1 MSTISVELL
10 IITIIVGVILI
21 FIFVTGKYERPS
33 IIKSSYA
40 LGTIINL
47 NVCGSN
53 GQKAI
58 EEAIKKLNDIDDKM
72 SAFKE
77 DSEISK
83 INFKAGATSEV
94 VSRDTYFVIEKAVE
108 YSKILEGTFD
118 PTIRPLLKLWNI
130 GTEDEKIPEKHQIEE
145 TLKLVNY
152 NDVILDKSN
161 FSIMLKNMKQA
172 LDVGGIAKGFAA
184 DEVRDIF
191 YKHNIKSALIDL
203 GGNIFALGNK
213 EDGTSWKVGIQNPFK
228 SRGEHVGILSVK
240 NKSVVTSGNYE
251 RYFIKDGKRF
261 HHIIDPKTGYPSQ
274 SKIISATIIS
284 DNSIDGD
291 GLSTGVYILGI
302 DKALKIIEAIEG
314 IDAIFITEDKKVYI
328 TSGIYKNIFTLT
340 DEEFF
345 LIDTTMKILVM

>member
-1 MSTISVELL
+1 MSTVSIQLL
-10 IITIIVGVILI
+10 IIAIIIILILI
-21 FIFVTGKYERPS
+21 FIFATGKLEKPEVV
-33 IIKSSYA
+33 KSSYA

-47 NVCGSN
+47 KVCGKK
-53 GQKAI
+53 GERAIKEAI
-58 EEAIKKLNDIDDKM
+58 EKLNDIDDKM

-83 INFKAGATSEV
+83 ITSKAGVNSET
-94 VSRDTYFVIEKAVE
+94 VSKDTYFVVKKAVE

-118 PTIRPLLKLWNI
+118 PTIRPLVKLWNI
-130 GTEDEKIPEKHQIEE
+130 GTKEEAIPEKYQIEE

-152 NDVILDKSN
+152 NDVILDESSH
-161 FSIMLKNMKQA
+161 SIMLKHNKQA

-203 GGNIFALGNK
+203 GGNIFALGSK
-213 EDGTSWKVGIQNPFK
+213 EDGTPWKVGIQNPIK
-228 SRGEHVGILSVK
+228 PRGEYIGILSVK

-251 RYFIKDGKRF
+251 KYFMKDGQRF
-261 HHIIDPKTGYPSQ
+261 HHIIDPKTGYPSK

-291 GLSTGVYILGI
+291 GLSTGVYIIGI
-302 DKALKIIEAIEG
+302 DKAMKIIEAIDG
-314 IDAIFITEDKKVYI
+314 IEAIFITEDKKIYK
-328 TSGIYKNIFTLT
+328 TSGLDKEILIFTD
-340 DEEFF
+340 DEFS
-345 LIDTTMKILVM
+345 LI

>member
-1 MSTISVELL
+1 MRTISIQLL
-10 IITIIVGVILI
+10 IIAIIIGLILI
-21 FIFVTGKYERPS
+21 CIFATGKLERPKVV
-33 IIKSSYA
+33 KSSYA

-47 NVCGSN
+47 KVSGRR
-53 GQKAI
+53 GEKAI
-58 EEAIKKLNDIDDKM
+58 KEAIEKLSYIDDKM

-83 INFKAGATSEV
+83 ITSKAGVNSET
-94 VSRDTYFVIEKAVE
+94 VSKDTYFVVKKAVE

-118 PTIRPLLKLWNI
+118 PTIRPLVKLWNI
-130 GTEDEKIPEKHQIEE
+130 GAKEEGIPEKYQIDE
-145 TLKLVNY
+145 TLELVNY
-152 NDVILDKSN
+152 NDVIIDESN
-161 FSIMLKNMKQA
+161 HSIMLKHKKQA

-213 EDGTSWKVGIQNPFK
+213 EDGTPWKVGIQNPFK
-228 SRGEHVGILSVK
+228 SRGEYIGILSIK

-251 RYFIKDGKRF
+251 RYFMKDGQRF

-274 SKIISATIIS
+274 SKIMSATIIS

-291 GLSTGVYILGI
+291 GLSTGVYIIGI
-302 DKALKIIEAIEG
+302 DKALKIIECIEG
-314 IDAIFITEDKKVYI
+314 IDAIFITEDKMVYT
-328 TSGIYKNIFTLT
+328 TSGINKNILTLT
-340 DEEFF
+340 DGEFT
-345 LIDTTMKILVM
+345 L